1 MAKNYEEIYSK
12 SELYWG
18 TKPSDLVKRF
28 AEMAPTGSALDL
40 GMGEGRDVL
49 YLAGLG
55 FSVTGVES
63 TKAGVVK
70 CENIARKKSLSI
82 KAVSE
87 DAREFRIA
95 KNRYSLI
102 VAINLFQFLAKADTQ
117 LIINKAVEGLKR
129 GGLFLCESFTVD
141 DPHYKVHKKNSK
153 EIAPGTFRDASGNIY
168 SLFGHGELMRMC
180 CAQIAESELKS
191 GLRPM
196 HYAEFDFYDTT
207 HGAPH
212 CHGIVDFVGKKL

>member
-1 MAKNYEEIYSK
+1 MVKDYEEIYNK

-28 AEMAPTGSALDL
+28 AELAPMGAALDL

-55 FSVTGVES
+55 FSATGVES
-63 TKAGVVK
+63 TRSGAAK
-70 CENIARKKSLSI
+70 CSSLARKKHLSV

-87 DAREFRIA
+87 DVRQFRIA

-102 VAINLFQFLAKADTQ
+102 VAVNLFQFLTKPDAQ
-117 LIINKAVEGLKR
+117 QIIDRAVEGLKR

-141 DPHYKVHKKNSK
+141 DPLHRVHKRSSK
-153 EIAPGTFRDASGNIY
+153 EIAPGTFRDSSGNIY
-168 SLFGHGELMRMC
+168 SLFSHGEMLRRC
-180 CAQIAESELKS
+180 CPQISESAIET
-191 GLRPM
+191 GLRPI

-212 CHGIVDFVGKKL
+212 WHGIVDFVGKKI